1 MFILKDHMK
10 LLLTFPVW
18 IPALEQKLT
27 QIFILTLL
35 WGASKGFMKALK
47 AFQKPFEAPQKFVK
61 IKF

>member
-1 MFILKDHMK
+1 MK

-27 QIFILTLL
+27 QIFIFTLL

>member
-1 MFILKDHMK
+1 MK

-27 QIFILTLL
+27 QIFIFTLL
-35 WGASKGFMKALK
+35 WGTSEGFVEALK
-47 AFQKPFEAPQKFVK
+47 AFLKTFEAPQRFIK